1 MDGMKPGHIVMG
13 HASLELSYSGI
24 VPVADRGRVLE
35 VTSLRTDRWS
45 RNQGHA
51 SALMREVCQQA
62 DQNDMF
68 LLLRPEA
75 FGAGGLTTEQLAD
88 WYARR
93 FDFVQLQDAPLILIR
108 LPRTAAQQWAAAHE
122 YA

>member
-13 HASLELSYSGI
+13 HSSLELSYSGI

-35 VTSLRTDRWS
+35 ITSLRTNRWS
-45 RNQGHA
+45 RSQGHA
-51 SALMREVCQQA
+51 GALMREVCQQA

-68 LLLRPEA
+68 LLLSPEA
-75 FGAGGLTTEQLAD
+75 FGGGGLTTEQLTD

-93 FDFVQLQDAPLILIR
+93 FGFTPLQHAPLILIR
-108 LPRTAAQQWAAAHE
+108 LPRTVAQQWAASHE
-122 YA
+122 HA